1 MKSLILILAALLVCV
16 SFAPAYAGGHC
27 QVQAQAFAVAAP
39 VYVQQ
44 QFAVPVYQQQVVVQ
58 QAVPVYQ
65 QQFVQAQAFAAA
77 PYVMQQRAFAQAQAG
92 GRSFAQAQSGG
103 GGGRSFAFSRVGAPA
118 PIRNGLA
125 ILGAAIAARRSSQV
139 SIAISR

>member
-1 MKSLILILAALLVCV
+1 MKSFILILAALLVCV
-16 SFAPAYAGGHC
+16 VAVAPAHAGGCH
-27 QVQAQAFAVAAP
+27 VQAQAFAVAAP
-39 VYVQQ
+39 VYVQ

-125 ILGAAIAARRSSQV
+125 ILGAAIAARRNSQV